1 MRKFEQSI
9 KRMHI
14 IISEKDYKRLQDV
27 AQSKMTN
34 VSNIVREILS
44 DFLDAEEKCDK

>member
-1 MRKFEQSI
+1 MRKFEI
-9 KRMHI
+9 PTKRMHL
-14 IISEKDYKRLQDV
+14 IISETDYKRLQKL
-27 AQSKMTN
+27 AENKMTN